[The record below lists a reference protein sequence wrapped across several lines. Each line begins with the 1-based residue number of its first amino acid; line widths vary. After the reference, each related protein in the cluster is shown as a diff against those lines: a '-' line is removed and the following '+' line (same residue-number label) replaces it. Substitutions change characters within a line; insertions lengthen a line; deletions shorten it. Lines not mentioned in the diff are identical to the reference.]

1 MKWVKRRATNCAIL
15 IVVFGSR
22 LFPFVDV
29 LAVITGV
36 VFTQFVTVALAITHE
51 IIAPLALL
59 LTRRVRLRKVVIRP
73 VVIPIHRP
81 LPICRVRLTAS
92 YAYMRQ
98 LSAP

>member
-1 MKWVKRRATNCAIL
+1 MKWVKRSTAHNAIL
-15 IVVFGSR
+15 VIVLRFR
-22 LFPFVDV
+22 LMPFLIV

-36 VFTQFVTVALAITHE
+36 VFTQLVPVALAITPE

-59 LTRRVRLRKVVIRP
+59 LTRRVRLRKVAIRP